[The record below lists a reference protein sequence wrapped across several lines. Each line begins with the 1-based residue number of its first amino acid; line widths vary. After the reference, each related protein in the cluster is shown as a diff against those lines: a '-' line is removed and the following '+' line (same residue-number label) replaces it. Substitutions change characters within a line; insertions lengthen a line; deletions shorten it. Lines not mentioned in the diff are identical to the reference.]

1 MYPLRQVVVD
11 AEEKY
16 AVVGGV
22 MTPEQDGAGDGLV
35 DRMVVDV
42 ENAFIPTNDDDDDNL
57 SMMLPYQNRSTLA

>member
-1 MYPLRQVVVD
+1 
-11 AEEKY
+11 
-16 AVVGGV
+16 